1 MKVKLQENYKDIY
14 TISDLERAKHLISME
29 KDDLMTVKEYA
40 RLAASEALRDSG
52 DFVDEILTAEATT
65 SMNRDAWNRY
75 DSESGNMDIWI
86 EFIASTLKGFIRGGA
101 FLSDIWEEGIYRGRM
116 WTRYY
121 TEA

>member
-14 TISDLERAKHLISME
+14 TISDLERAKHIISME

-101 FLSDIWEEGIYRGRM
+101 YLSDIWEEGNYRGRM